1 MNDFQFILHPEFKL
15 NGLSFSSAEELLHFA
30 DDLQDQGEAYEYSVG
45 SFLEQW
51 VDFEPWI
58 AVSTSGS
65 TGVPKQIKLEK
76 SRMIKSAEATGA
88 YFKLGPG
95 TTALLCLSA
104 DFIAGKMMLVRA
116 MVLGWDLH
124 VVAPDKDALTQ
135 YDNAYDFVA
144 LVPYQLDYSLP
155 ALTKVRKLIVGGS
168 PVSEQLLEKIQEV
181 DTEIFATYG
190 MTETITHVAVRRL
203 NGFARSELYTAL
215 PGVHFESDDKGQLII
230 HAPQISQ
237 EVIRT
242 NDQVKLASATSFQWL
257 GRSDAVIN
265 SGGVKIYP
273 EWVEQKLSRFI
284 DNRLIVT
291 SEPDPALGERLIL
304 VIESRSTDLPGLEQ
318 ALNNLGKFERPKK
331 IYTLSHFP
339 LTATGKVIRGDV
351 RELIRD
357 HGLR

>member
-1 MNDFQFILHPEFKL
+1 MSDFKFILHPDFKL
-15 NGLSFSSAEELLHFA
+15 NGLTFSSTEELLHFA
-30 DDLQDQGEAYEYSVG
+30 DDLQNQGEAYEYSVG

-58 AVSTSGS
+58 EVSTSGS
-65 TGVPKQIKLEK
+65 TGIPKRIKLEK
-76 SRMIKSAEATGA
+76 SRMINSAEATGA

-124 VVAPDKDALTQ
+124 VVAPEKDALTQ

-144 LVPYQLDYSLP
+144 MVPYQLDYSID
-155 ALTKVRKLIVGGS
+155 ALSKVRKLIVGGS
-168 PVSEQLLEKIQEV
+168 PVSQQLLDKIQ
-181 DTEIFATYG
+181 DAQTEIFATYG

-203 NGFARSELYTAL
+203 NGFARSDIYTAL
-215 PGVHFESDDKGQLII
+215 PGVQFEADDEGQLII
-230 HAPQISQ
+230 HAPKISE

-242 NDQVKLASATSFQWL
+242 NDQVDLVSPTSFKWL
-257 GRSDAVIN
+257 GRTDSVIN

-273 EWVEQKLSRFI
+273 EWVEQKLSRFLN
-284 DNRLIVT
+284 NRLIVT
-291 SEPDPALGERLIL
+291 SEPDAALGERLIL
-304 VIESRSTDLPGLEQ
+304 VIESQSTELPGLEE
-318 ALNNLGKFERPKK
+318 ALNSLGKFERPKK

-339 LTATGKVIRGDV
+339 MTPTDKIRRSDI
-351 RELIRD
+351 RQLI
-357 HGLR
+357 HHYGLR